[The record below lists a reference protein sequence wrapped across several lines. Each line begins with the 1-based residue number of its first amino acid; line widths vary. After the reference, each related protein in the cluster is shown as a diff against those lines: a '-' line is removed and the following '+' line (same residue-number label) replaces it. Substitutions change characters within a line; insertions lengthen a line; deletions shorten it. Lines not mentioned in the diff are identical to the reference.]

1 MWARTPALGGRR
13 SRYRFFVLVLPRF
26 ERVEPPPR
34 PGVRLREVV
43 ELPDVRFGALLRP
56 PPLVVV
62 LRFVV
67 PREAP
72 VPDRPEEPDR
82 LDVVPLR
89 EDVRRPV
96 VRRVVEPLRLPPLVV
111 VLRFVVLREPPLL
124 RDVVVFRAVAFAPVA
139 LRAVVF
145 AAPVVL
151 RAVVFAPVVVLRAV
165 AFAPVVL
172 RAVVFAAPVVLRAV
186 VFGAPVVLRAVVFG
200 APVVLRAVALVPVAF
215 VPAALRAVVVERFDV
230 SELRDV
236 FDAPLVFFPVDLV
249 RANALRLP
257 SFENPGRRATT
268 ESTQMPSAS

>member
-13 SRYRFFVLVLPRF
+13 SRYRFFVLVLPLFERVLLDPLF

-34 PGVRLREVV
+34 PEVRLRELV
-43 ELPDVRFGALLRP
+43 ELPDGRFGALLRA

-72 VPDRPEEPDR
+72 VPDRPEEPAR

-89 EDVRRPV
+89 EEVERPV

-124 RDVVVFRAVAFAPVA
+124 RDVVVLRTVAFAPVVLRAVVFAPVVLRAVAFAPVVLRA
-139 LRAVVF
+139 VVFAPVVVLRAVVF

-151 RAVVFAPVVVLRAV
+151 RAVVFAPV
-165 AFAPVVL
+165 AFAPV
-172 RAVVFAAPVVLRAV
+172 
-186 VFGAPVVLRAVVFG
+186 
-200 APVVLRAVALVPVAF
+200 
-215 VPAALRAVVVERFDV
+215 ALRTIVLERFDV
-230 SELRDV
+230 GELLDV

-257 SFENPGRRATT
+257 SLENPGRRATT

>member
-89 EDVRRPV
+89 EDVKRPV

-186 VFGAPVVLRAVVFG
+186 VFGAPVVLRAV
-200 APVVLRAVALVPVAF
+200 ALVPVAF
-215 VPAALRAVVVERFDV
+215 VPAALRAVVVERFDGG
-230 SELRDV
+230 ELRDV

-268 ESTQMPSAS
+268 ESTQMPTAS

>member
-1 MWARTPALGGRR
+1 
-13 SRYRFFVLVLPRF
+13 VLVLPLFERVLLDPLF

-34 PGVRLREVV
+34 RGVRLREVV
-43 ELPDVRFGALLRP
+43 ELPDVRFGALLRA

-89 EDVRRPV
+89 EEVERPV

-111 VLRFVVLREPPLL
+111 LRFVGLREPPLL
-124 RDVVVFRAVAFAPVA
+124 RDVVVF
-139 LRAVVF
+139 
-145 AAPVVL
+145 
-151 RAVVFAPVVVLRAV
+151 RAV

-186 VFGAPVVLRAVVFG
+186 VSAPVVVLRAVVFAAPVVLRAVVFA

-230 SELRDV
+230 GELRDV
-236 FDAPLVFFPVDLV
+236 FDASLVFFPVDLV

-257 SFENPGRRATT
+257 SLENPGRRATT

>member
-1 MWARTPALGGRR
+1 M
-13 SRYRFFVLVLPRF
+13 LVLPLFERALLDPRF

-43 ELPDVRFGALLRP
+43 ELPDVRFAALLRA

-67 PREAP
+67 PRAAP
-72 VPDRPEEPDR
+72 VSDRPEEPDR

-89 EDVRRPV
+89 EDVKRPV

-111 VLRFVVLREPPLL
+111 VLRFVVPREPPLL
-124 RDVVVFRAVAFAPVA
+124 RDVVVFRAVAFAPVV

-165 AFAPVVL
+165 VFAPVVVL
-172 RAVVFAAPVVLRAV
+172 RAVVFAPPVVFRAV
-186 VFGAPVVLRAVVFG
+186 VFA
-200 APVVLRAVALVPVAF
+200 PVAF
-215 VPAALRAVVVERFDV
+215 VP
-230 SELRDV
+230 
-236 FDAPLVFFPVDLV
+236 P
-249 RANALRLP
+249 
-257 SFENPGRRATT
+257 
-268 ESTQMPSAS
+268 